1 MTAPNMVQ
9 TAEDPGVR
17 VGAIADLFPGSFALV
32 MATGIVSI
40 AAEQHGFHDLA
51 LGLLWANA
59 GAYVILWGLTLA
71 RLIRFPRRLLADL
84 TSHRKGAAFLTIVA
98 ATEVLG
104 GQFALLTTR
113 IAVAVAL
120 WWVGVALW
128 TFLLY
133 AFLTAVTFSDSKPS
147 LGEGIGGVWLLLV
160 VSTESVAVLGVSVAS
175 HIDTTAVLFISLL
188 AHLIGAMLY
197 VVVIGLIFY
206 RWTFFAMDP
215 DQATPPYWI
224 NMGALAITTLAGS
237 NLLLASPQWSLLG
250 ELAPFL
256 KGMTLLFW
264 AFATWWIPLLVI
276 MGVWRHAVM
285 RVPLRYDPQFWALV
299 FPLGM
304 YSVATTKMISAI
316 GLPFGGWIATSVFWL
331 ALGAWALAAIGM
343 AAAGFRRDTRV
354 ALRRQSPVA
363 K

>member
-1 MTAPNMVQ
+1 MASATVKTAAGSPVS
-9 TAEDPGVR
+9 D
-17 VGAIADLFPGSFALV
+17 GAIANLFPGSFALV

-40 AAEQHGFHDLA
+40 AAEQRGYHGMA
-51 LGLLWANA
+51 VVLLWANV
-59 GAYVILWGLTLA
+59 GVYLILWGLSLV

-104 GQFALLTTR
+104 SQFALLTTR
-113 IAVAVAL
+113 IAVAVVL

-133 AFLTAVTFSDSKPS
+133 AFLTVVTFSDSKPS

-160 VSTESVAVLGVSVAS
+160 VSTESIAVLGVSVAP
-175 HIDTTAVLFISLL
+175 HIDTTVILFVSLL
-188 AHLIGAMLY
+188 AYLIGAMLY
-197 VVVIGLIFY
+197 IVVIGLIFY

-237 NLLLASPQWSLLG
+237 NLLLASPQWTLLK
-250 ELAPFL
+250 ELVPFL

-276 MGVWRHAVM
+276 MGVWRHVVM
-285 RVPLRYDPQFWALV
+285 RVPLQYDPQFWALV

-304 YSVATTKMISAI
+304 YSVATTKMIAAVV
-316 GLPFGGWIATSVFWL
+316 LPFGGWIPASVFWF
-331 ALGAWALAAIGM
+331 ALGAWALTAIGM
-343 AAAGFRRDTRV
+343 AAAG
-354 ALRRQSPVA
+354 LRRTA
-363 K
+363 

>member
-1 MTAPNMVQ
+1 MTAPASVR
-9 TAEDPGVR
+9 TAAGPPVR
-17 VGAIADLFPGSFALV
+17 GAAVADMFPGSFALV

-40 AAEQHGFHDLA
+40 AAEQRGYHDLA
-51 LGLLWANA
+51 VALLWANVV
-59 GAYVILWGLTLA
+59 AYVILWGLMLI
-71 RLIRFPRRLLADL
+71 RLIRFPRRVLADL
-84 TSHRKGAAFLTIVA
+84 TSHKRGAAFLTIVA
-98 ATEVLG
+98 GTEVLG
-104 GQFALLTTR
+104 SQFALLTTR
-113 IAVAVAL
+113 TGVAVAL
-120 WWVGVALW
+120 WWVGIALW
-128 TFLLY
+128 TLLLY

-147 LGEGIGGVWLLLV
+147 LGVGIGGVWLLLV
-160 VSTESVAVLGVSVAS
+160 VSTESVAVLGASVAP
-175 HIDTTAVLFISLL
+175 HIDTTVVLFVSLL

-237 NLLLASPQWSLLG
+237 NLLLAAPRWSLLE

-264 AFATWWIPLLVI
+264 AFATWWVPLLVI
-276 MGVWRHAVM
+276 MGVWRHVVM

-304 YSVATTKMISAI
+304 YSVATMKMIAAV
-316 GLPFGGWIATSVFWL
+316 GLPFGGWIPASFFWL
-331 ALGAWALAAIGM
+331 ALGAWALTAIGM
-343 AAAGFRRDTRV
+343 AAAG
-354 ALRRQSPVA
+354 LRRTA
-363 K
+363 